1 MWPIDPGRFTEEYV
15 LMQISKNQIAERAT
29 FQSFANCYLREVD
42 PGVVSAHRP
51 EDGVAVDC
59 LEWDCAMTAARLR
72 AEIERYSLC
81 GPLRF
86 GRIFVCRLP
95 GNSWREIA
103 PLRALYLMVQECYA
117 SMGAER
123 ADAMRNEEVELLG
136 RVLTSY
142 RCIADGLECA
152 AAHRCGMSFL
162 DGEQSLAFGHW
173 LHPTPKSLQ
182 GMTSW
187 QRPAYA
193 PEHHGRFRLN
203 FFAADATLLRHD
215 AAPGVSLPDI
225 LRTLIPSQDCQALR
239 PGEAL
244 IPMHPLQAE
253 ALMLDPSVAQLVVQG
268 RLRPLGAIG
277 AWFTPTSSVR
287 TVYNA
292 DLPWMLKFSLPVRI
306 TNSLRVN
313 HMPELEAGVAMSRLF
328 AGTDF
333 LARYPRFRLIRDPAY
348 LTLALPGRA
357 ESGFEV
363 IFRENPFT
371 TGSESSGV
379 TIAALTAD
387 PPPGARSW
395 LETIIRDLAAR
406 GGEPVREVCRRW
418 FSAYLDCALEPLVRL
433 YDELGVALEA
443 HQQNS
448 LLDVSS
454 GYPEACYYRDNQ
466 GFYLSNTHR
475 DRLTAL
481 VPETDGIPGLYF
493 DDCVIQERFGYY
505 LIVNQICS
513 VIARMGHDGLIM
525 EDALLAMLRARLER
539 LASELTGVG
548 GEFATG
554 FLSRPTIAAKAN
566 LLTRMLDIDELEAD
580 DGRAIYVQ
588 LPNPL
593 CAASR
598 AAPQGG
604 ARAAAL

>member
-1 MWPIDPGRFTEEYV
+1 MWPNNPEQFTEEFMPMHKSTRQV
-15 LMQISKNQIAERAT
+15 AERAT

-42 PGVVSAHRP
+42 PGVASAHCP
-51 EDGVAVDC
+51 DDGVPVDC
-59 LEWDCAMTAARLR
+59 VEWNCAMTAARLR
-72 AEIERYSLC
+72 AEIERVSLC
-81 GPLRF
+81 GPQRF
-86 GRIFVCRLP
+86 GRVFICRGP
-95 GNSWREIA
+95 GNAWREIA

-123 ADAMRNEEVELLG
+123 ADAMRNEEAELLG

-142 RCIADGLECA
+142 RCMADGLECA
-152 AAHRCGMSFL
+152 AGIGGMSFL
-162 DGEQSLAFGHW
+162 DGEQSLTFGHW

-182 GMTSW
+182 GMTNW

-193 PEHHGRFRLN
+193 PEHHGRFRLAI
-203 FFAADATLLRHD
+203 FAVDATLLRHE
-215 AAPGVSLPDI
+215 AAPGVSLSDI
-225 LRTLIPSQDCQALR
+225 LRSVISPQDRQVLR
-239 PGEAL
+239 PGEVV

-253 ALMLDPSVAQLVVQG
+253 ALMLDPSIAQLMGQG
-268 RLRPLGAIG
+268 RLRALGPIG
-277 AWFTPTSSVR
+277 AWVTPTSSVR
-287 TVYNA
+287 TVYSA

-328 AGTDF
+328 ARTNF
-333 LARYPRFRLIRDPAY
+333 LARQPRFRLIRDPAY
-348 LTLALPGRA
+348 VTLALPDRT

-371 TGSESSGV
+371 KGRENSGV

-387 PPPGARSW
+387 PPPGGRSW
-395 LETIIRDLAAR
+395 LETIVRNLAAR
-406 GGEPVREVCRRW
+406 DGEPVGEVCRRW
-418 FSAYLDCALEPLVRL
+418 FAAYLDCALDPLVRL
-433 YDELGVALEA
+433 YDEFGVAFEA

-454 GYPEACYYRDNQ
+454 GYPEAYYYRDNQ

-481 VPETDGIPGLYF
+481 APETADIAGLYF

-505 LIVNQICS
+505 LIVNQICA
-513 VIARMGHDGLIM
+513 VIARMGHDGLIL

-539 LASELTGVG
+539 LARELAGIG
-548 GEFATG
+548 GEFAAS
-554 FLSRPTIAAKAN
+554 FLNRPTIAAKAN
-566 LLTRMLDIDELEAD
+566 LLTRMLDIDELEVE

-598 AAPQGG
+598 TVRQGG
-604 ARAAAL
+604 ARAAAV

>member
-1 MWPIDPGRFTEEYV
+1 
-15 LMQISKNQIAERAT
+15 
-29 FQSFANCYLREVD
+29 
-42 PGVVSAHRP
+42 
-51 EDGVAVDC
+51 
-59 LEWDCAMTAARLR
+59 MT
-72 AEIERYSLC
+72 
-81 GPLRF
+81 
-86 GRIFVCRLP
+86 
-95 GNSWREIA
+95 N
-103 PLRALYLMVQECYA
+103 
-117 SMGAER
+117 
-123 ADAMRNEEVELLG
+123 
-136 RVLTSY
+136 
-142 RCIADGLECA
+142 
-152 AAHRCGMSFL
+152 
-162 DGEQSLAFGHW
+162 
-173 LHPTPKSLQ
+173 
-182 GMTSW
+182 W

-193 PEHHGRFRLN
+193 PEHHGRFRLAV
-203 FFAADATLLRHD
+203 FAADATLLRQD

-225 LRTLIPSQDCQALR
+225 LRTLIPPQDRQVLR

-292 DLPWMLKFSLPVRI
+292 DLPWMLKFSLPVQI

-313 HMPELEAGVAMSRLF
+313 HMPELEAGVTMSRLF
-328 AGTDF
+328 ARTDF

-348 LTLALPGRA
+348 VTLTLPDRT

-371 TGSESSGV
+371 KGHENSGV

-418 FSAYLDCALEPLVRL
+418 FSAYLDCALEPLIRL
-433 YDELGVALEA
+433 YDELGVAFEA

-454 GYPEACYYRDNQ
+454 GYPEAYYYRDNQ

-481 VPETDGIPGLYF
+481 APESDTIPGLYF

-505 LIVNQICS
+505 LIVNQICA

-525 EDALLAMLRARLER
+525 EDALLAMLRARLEC
-539 LASELTGVG
+539 LARELTGVG
-548 GEFATG
+548 GEFARG
-554 FLSRPTIAAKAN
+554 FLNRPTIAAKAN

-593 CAASR
+593 CAASC
-598 AAPQGG
+598 AARQGG